1 VVSQRC
7 DIHPWQSEE
16 SSKGLIEVVRSQQVE
31 ILLVEGDDQESQ
43 WLSDAF
49 EETGLIHVVQVVPH
63 VKAALKL
70 LRGPDRVSPSLIIL
84 DIQGADGSD
93 DFGLAQS
100 LEALGE
106 LKGDDA
112 LRSIPVVITTSNTVQ
127 ADVLNAYSH
136 GASSFVCKPETVAER
151 RTLISR
157 FSQYWAQVAE
167 LPWATPD
174 PAALPVRTF
183 EDLAEEFRNSGG
195 RPIEVLIVDDSEDDV
210 VLLKEAFRDCPMV
223 EFVGAVEDGE
233 DALKFLRREEGFEN
247 ARRPGLVLM
256 DINMPRKNGFEVLTE
271 MRSDPLLSNVPVVM
285 LTTSKQESD
294 ILRAYEGGA
303 CSFIA
308 KPVSFDTMKSV
319 ARQFALY
326 WTTVADIP
334 QSEDSDVCSAPV

>member
-1 VVSQRC
+1 MSAVGRIIQRG
-7 DIHPWQSEE
+7 QQ
-16 SSKGLIEVVRSQQVE
+16 EVVGSQQVE
-31 ILLVEGDDQESQ
+31 ILLVEGDDQESR

-49 EETGLIHVVQVVPH
+49 EETGLIHVVRVVPH
-63 VKAALKL
+63 VKAALEA
-70 LRGPDRVSPSLIIL
+70 LRGSDRITPSLIML
-84 DIQGADGSD
+84 DIQGAANSD
-93 DFGLAQS
+93 NFGLAQS

-106 LKGDDA
+106 LKGDDE
-112 LRSIPVVITTSNTVQ
+112 LRSIPVVIVTSNNLQ

-136 GASSFVCKPETVAER
+136 GASSFVCKPEIKADR
-151 RTLISR
+151 ATLISR

-167 LPWATPD
+167 LPWANPD
-174 PAALPVRTF
+174 PATLPVRTF
-183 EDLAEEFRNSGG
+183 EELAEEFRKSRR
-195 RPIEVLIVDDSEDDV
+195 RPIEILIVDDSEDDV
-210 VLLKEAFRDCPMV
+210 ILLKEAFSDCPMV

-233 DALKFLRREEGFEN
+233 QALQFLRREGEFEN
-247 ARRPGLVLM
+247 AKRPGLVLM

-271 MRSDPLLSNVPVVM
+271 MRSDALLSNVPVVM

-294 ILRAYEGGA
+294 ILRAYDGGA

-334 QSEDSDVCSAPV
+334 QGEDSDLLPAPA

>member
-1 VVSQRC
+1 VSQQG
-7 DIHPWQSEE
+7 DIHPRQSRRIQQ
-16 SSKGLIEVVRSQQVE
+16 GQQEVVRSQQVE
-31 ILLVEGDDQESQ
+31 ILLVECDDQESQ

-63 VKAALKL
+63 VKAAIAA
-70 LRGPDRVSPSLIIL
+70 LRGPDRVSPSLIML
-84 DIQGADGSD
+84 DIQGAGGAN

-100 LEALGE
+100 LEALSE

-112 LRSIPVVITTSNTVQ
+112 LRSIPVVIVTKNNVQ

-136 GASSFVCKPETVAER
+136 GASSFVCKPETEAER

-167 LPWATPD
+167 LPWANPD
-174 PAALPVRTF
+174 PTTPPVRTF
-183 EDLAEEFRNSGG
+183 EDLAEEFRTGGG
-195 RPIEVLIVDDSEDDV
+195 RPIEVLVVDDSEDDV
-210 VLLKEAFRDCPMV
+210 VLLKEAFSDCPMV

-233 DALKFLRREEGFEN
+233 QALQFLRRQGEFES

-256 DINMPRKNGFEVLTE
+256 DINMPRKNGFEVLSE
-271 MRSDPLLSNVPVVM
+271 MRSDIQLSNVPVVM

-334 QSEDSDVCSAPV
+334 QDEDSDLAPAIV

>member
-1 VVSQRC
+1 MV
-7 DIHPWQSEE
+7 
-16 SSKGLIEVVRSQQVE
+16 GSQQVE

-43 WLSDAF
+43 WLSNAF
-49 EETGLIHVVQVVPH
+49 AETGLIRVVRVVPD
-63 VKAALKL
+63 VAAALHV
-70 LRGPDRVSPSLIIL
+70 LRGPARITPSLIML
-84 DIQGADGSD
+84 DIQGAANVS
-93 DFGLAQS
+93 DFGLAHS
-100 LEALGE
+100 LEALSE
-106 LKGDDA
+106 LKSDDK
-112 LRSIPVVITTSNTVQ
+112 LRSIPVVIVTSSNLQ
-127 ADVLNAYSH
+127 ADVLNAYSC
-136 GASSFVCKPETVAER
+136 GASSFVCKPETEAER

-167 LPWATPD
+167 LPWANPD
-174 PAALPVRTF
+174 PAMLPVRTF
-183 EDLAEEFRNSGG
+183 EELAEEFRASGG
-195 RPIEVLIVDDSEDDV
+195 RPIEILIVDDSEDDV
-210 VLLKEAFRDCPMV
+210 ILLKEAFSDCPMV

-233 DALKFLRREEGFEN
+233 QALQFLRREGVFGN

-271 MRSDPLLSNVPVVM
+271 MRSDVLLSNVPVVM

-326 WTTVADIP
+326 WTTVADVP
-334 QSEDSDVCSAPV
+334 QGEDSDLLPAPA

>member
-1 VVSQRC
+1 M
-7 DIHPWQSEE
+7 
-16 SSKGLIEVVRSQQVE
+16 VRSQQVE

-43 WLSDAF
+43 WLSEAF

-63 VKAALKL
+63 VKAAIQA
-70 LRGPDRVSPSLIIL
+70 LRGDGRISPSLIML
-84 DIQGADGSD
+84 DLQGADGPD

-106 LKGDDA
+106 FKGDDQ
-112 LRSIPVVITTSNTVQ
+112 LRSIPVVIVTKSNVQ

-136 GASSFVCKPETVAER
+136 GASSFVCKPETEDER

-167 LPWATPD
+167 LPWTNPD
-174 PAALPVRTF
+174 PATPPVRTF
-183 EDLAEEFRNSGG
+183 DELAEEFRTSGG
-195 RPIEVLIVDDSEDDV
+195 RPIEVLVVDDSEDDV
-210 VLLKEAFRDCPMV
+210 VLLKEAFSDCPMV

-233 DALKFLRREEGFEN
+233 QALRFLRRQGSYSN

-271 MRSDPLLSNVPVVM
+271 MRSDLQLSNVPVVM

-334 QSEDSDVCSAPV
+334 QNEDSDVLPAPA